1 LGIRKARKR
10 KIMDAAGVFCEDRI
24 MEHLLC
30 EERKM
35 QDSLTVKRQ
44 DQDIARRGKRQSSV
58 RVAHLT
64 VSVKIETPA

>member
-1 LGIRKARKR
+1 LAIRKARKR

-44 DQDIARRGKRQSSV
+44 DQDIARRRQSSV